1 MIPVGLF
8 TLAASI
14 GMVFALLHELR
25 DAHDLSGGAIGWIAG
40 VSFFAAVASQL
51 LIAPFADRGHARRVM
66 ALSILGGAVASFT
79 FALAA
84 EPWQFIFARIAAGLA
99 FGAYLPAAQAVFTAA
114 DPDRAGQNL
123 GRLAGIQ
130 TAGFIIGPGIGAGL
144 VAAWGLDA
152 PFYCLAGAL
161 TLLIAPVATIHV
173 DEVVSDGPPLGA
185 WRTAGDMLVTMA
197 RISRRREALAA
208 AILSAALIM
217 PAGMYEAIWAIFL
230 QDLGASTTFI
240 GISLVLYGFPFMI
253 AAPIGGRLADRHE
266 PMRIAMG
273 ALAAIIPLTV
283 IYGHLTVPLLLM
295 SLAMIEGT
303 ANGFGMPSAQTLMAT
318 STKDGERATGQ
329 GLAAATGQLA
339 AGGER
344 VSGPQTLRKL
354 RPRVDLLLGRSRD
367 PGAGHTR
374 IRDRPQRPHQ
384 ETNRSYSHLWPVT
397 NPWRRSLS
405 GPSPPSRQPQTARW
419 VNSRPLSRM
428 ILRISEES
436 NPSRS

>member
-1 MIPVGLF
+1 MTETRVSLMIPVGLF

-40 VSFFAAVASQL
+40 APFFAAVASQL

-79 FALAA
+79 FALAS

-144 VAAWGLDA
+144 VATWGLDA

-173 DEVVSDGPPLGA
+173 DEVVLSEPPLGA
-185 WRTAGDMLVTMA
+185 LRTAGDMLRTMA

-230 QDLGASTTFI
+230 QDLGASTSFI
-240 GISLVLYGFPFMI
+240 GISLVLYGLPFMI

-339 AGGER
+339 AG
-344 VSGPQTLRKL
+344 VSALVAPRLFENYGPEWTFFWVAVAILVLSTLGFAIGLSDRTKRQTVPIRTYG
-354 RPRVDLLLGRSRD
+354 LL
-367 PGAGHTR
+367 R
-374 IRDRPQRPHQ
+374 IRGGGR
-384 ETNRSYSHLWPVT
+384 
-397 NPWRRSLS
+397 
-405 GPSPPSRQPQTARW
+405 
-419 VNSRPLSRM
+419 
-428 ILRISEES
+428 
-436 NPSRS
+436 

>member
-25 DAHDLSGGAIGWIAG
+25 DAYNLSGDAIGWIAG

-51 LIAPFADRGHARRVM
+51 LIAPFADRGHTRRVM
-66 ALSILGGAVASFT
+66 ALSILGGAVASLT
-79 FALAA
+79 FAVAA
-84 EPWQFIFARIAAGLA
+84 EPWQFVFARILAGLA

-114 DPDRAGQNL
+114 DPERAGEHL

-161 TLLIAPVATIHV
+161 TLLVGRIATMHV
-173 DEVVSDGPPLGA
+173 DEVISGEPPLGA
-185 WRTAGDMLVTMA
+185 LRTSADMLRTMA
-197 RISRRREALAA
+197 KISRRREALAA
-208 AILSAALIM
+208 AILSAALVM

-230 QDLGASTTFI
+230 QDLGASTSFI
-240 GISLVLYGFPFMI
+240 GISLVLYGLPFMV
-253 AAPIGGRLADRHE
+253 AAPIGGRLADRHG
-266 PMRIAMG
+266 PMRIATI

-295 SLAMIEGT
+295 SLAMIEGA
-303 ANGFGMPSAQTLMAT
+303 ANGLGMPSAQTLMVI

-329 GLAAATGQLA
+329 GLAAAAGQLA
-339 AGGER
+339 AGLSALAAPRIFENYGPEWTFFWVAVGILALSSLGLAIG
-344 VSGPQTLRKL
+344 VSGGTKRQAVPIRTYG
-354 RPRVDLLLGRSRD
+354 LL
-367 PGAGHTR
+367 R
-374 IRDRPQRPHQ
+374 IRGGGR
-384 ETNRSYSHLWPVT
+384 
-397 NPWRRSLS
+397 
-405 GPSPPSRQPQTARW
+405 
-419 VNSRPLSRM
+419 
-428 ILRISEES
+428 
-436 NPSRS
+436 